1 WRMACGVDTGAVFK
15 HPVHCFGC
23 GQCARP
29 ILPPCVQLRRAALT
43 NVDRCIKPAKPK
55 DVPMADQQK
64 PRIADDARVLE
75 IYGNKVV
82 STSFDGG
89 AVVITIGTGRFL
101 PERIDDALQQ
111 GQQPVIHVTARL
123 ALSPSAAVELGN
135 ALNNILRAMTT
146 RAATPPGAPPQKPS

>member
-1 WRMACGVDTGAVFK
+1 MD
-15 HPVHCFGC
+15 
-23 GQCARP
+23 
-29 ILPPCVQLRRAALT
+29 I
-43 NVDRCIKPAKPK
+43 DRCIKPAKPK